1 MVVVVDGFWLH
12 PAVVEESDKDLDS
25 GAGRGTEVPYLIL
38 NASSSP
44 SSTTATVA
52 PGWGRDKLLHIFSL
66 CPRKNILFTLCDT
79 LPCGDLL

>member
-52 PGWGRDKLLHIFSL
+52 PGWGREAASYFLSMPKEKYIIHSL
-66 CPRKNILFTLCDT
+66 
-79 LPCGDLL
+79 